1 MDAAPSVRPGIIG
14 PKVAQTPTLVM
25 GASYSASSNACQPQR
40 AAHITPSQNLSH
52 SKHARVKSVAL
63 VLDASSIKDI
73 CMDDAPLA
81 KPIAIKP
88 EVAQSST
95 PVIGIGAGYSA
106 SPTACRPRRQA
117 GNSRSSADSQLKQAI
132 QIRNFSLSSAP
143 QRETVASQWVK
154 PGQQKQTIQIPGLG
168 FLPPS
173 RAPVGYSSRLR
184 ASQLKQAMPASGGQP
199 FSMPVAGAG
208 YSKSTKACLPR
219 RP

>member
-1 MDAAPSVRPGIIG
+1 
-14 PKVAQTPTLVM
+14 
-25 GASYSASSNACQPQR
+25 
-40 AAHITPSQNLSH
+40 
-52 SKHARVKSVAL
+52 
-63 VLDASSIKDI
+63 
-73 CMDDAPLA
+73 MDDAPLA

-106 SPTACRPRRQA
+106 SPTACRPRRPSPLMTPQTPSTSVSGSGGLINLQSEPGSILGGHLASNADPPRLRKSISFDANTKEPAQGNSGRRPRRQA

-132 QIRNFSLSSAP
+132 QIRNFSLASAP
-143 QRETVASQWVK
+143 QRETAASQWVK

-173 RAPVGYSSRLR
+173 RAPVGYNSWLR